1 MFPWYTRQRK
11 PPKLLIRRRRSIHW
25 PAFTPA
31 SAVSRYGQP
40 FLVANPTAVP
50 AIQHCAIFIS
60 GDWPMAEPISSL
72 AMSAKEPPVAWPQD
86 VSREQPRLFE
96 VPDFAGSFH
105 RGRQALGR
113 SWRTIRTAASRTI
126 SRAGSR
132 ITHTTRERPLEVV
145 AGVAAAGFALG
156 VALRIWR
163 SRYE

>member
-1 MFPWYTRQRK
+1 
-11 PPKLLIRRRRSIHW
+11 
-25 PAFTPA
+25 
-31 SAVSRYGQP
+31 
-40 FLVANPTAVP
+40 
-50 AIQHCAIFIS
+50 
-60 GDWPMAEPISSL
+60 MAEPISSL
-72 AMSAKEPPVAWPQD
+72 PMSTKAPPVAWPQN
-86 VSREQPRLFE
+86 VREQPRLFE

-132 ITHTTRERPLEVV
+132 ITRTTRERPLEVV